1 MASREF
7 LKILQSARFGDV
19 SAQQNLASAYLTGAF
34 NTPIQPANSL
44 VWLEKSYFSITNQ
57 LVTDIKPDDVYDLDF
72 SGSLAP
78 VVSLLSTIPL
88 ANTVGSPA
96 FPFGWKL
103 FWKLAVALPSTV
115 SKDSLLSAS
124 SSISQAVLNAR
135 WQLIQFLLSPE
146 YADEQ
151 TRLQVWL
158 ASTDIAEM
166 DFMPAADLPSLQLV
180 CKSYLQSLAETE
192 SGFTQAAKELLL
204 RLQPKDETLSGLW
217 SQWLASGKQ
226 DHLLEA
232 AEMGLTIARLTLGL
246 QLAQLDAVS
255 TSTPV
260 AAEVDTGRSNASLK
274 KAVYWL
280 ELAAKD
286 GDRDAWFTLGEIYRR
301 PQFSGYNAT
310 ESDRCFDRA
319 ADLGH
324 AQAQFRKG
332 ANLWRKR
339 EKLDEKVKGLQA
351 SYWVW
356 QAQQQGV
363 HEARDLLAKILES
376 CPKPA
381 VNDWHDLALLA
392 EQAIN
397 RHAEY
402 KIEYEWLLVCHRLVI
417 ANQFHF
423 SKAELLLA
431 DIAQLQHEHCVV
443 VDIRWE
449 LPKILPRLIQIETI
463 GQRRAL
469 LAAGK
474 VFTSNTNSTPG
485 ATSESRDSIAR
496 DAAYEDEL
504 VDSRMREGNLR
515 QRRYRFDKVSQW
527 LLSTFTKE
535 AARKSPKRSDGAL
548 LSLGLLLCLG
558 PGFIELCIF

>member
-19 SAQQNLASAYLTGAF
+19 SAQQSLASAYLTGAYK
-34 NTPIQPANSL
+34 TPLQPSNSL
-44 VWLEKSYFSITNQ
+44 VWLEKSYLSIINQ
-57 LVTDIKPDDVYDLDF
+57 SVIEISSDDASDL
-72 SGSLAP
+72 GSSEPLAP
-78 VVSLLSTIPL
+78 IFSLLSTIPL

-103 FWKLAVALPSTV
+103 FWKLADAPLPSE
-115 SKDSLLSAS
+115 SLSSPLSHA
-124 SSISQAVLNAR
+124 ALNAR

-151 TRLQVWL
+151 TRLRDWL
-158 ASTDIAEM
+158 DSSDVGKM
-166 DFMPAADLPSLQLV
+166 DLLPAADMPALQLV

-192 SGFTQAAKELLL
+192 NTFTQAAKELLL

-226 DHLLEA
+226 NHLLEA
-232 AEMGLTIARLTLGL
+232 AEMGLTVARLTIGL
-246 QLAQLDAVS
+246 QLAQLNGVS
-255 TSTPV
+255 DSV
-260 AAEVDTGRSNASLK
+260 SDSDSVSASVSGVSKVDKGRSNASLK

-286 GDRDAWFTLGEIYRR
+286 GDRDAWFALGEIYRR
-301 PQFSGYNAT
+301 PQFSGYNAA

-363 HEARDLLAKILES
+363 HEAKELLTKILES

-392 EQAIN
+392 EQAIG

-402 KIEYEWLLVCHRLVI
+402 KIEYDWLLLCHRLII

-474 VFTSNTNSTPG
+474 VFAGNNG
-485 ATSESRDSIAR
+485 SELGVASKSRDPIAR
-496 DAAYEDEL
+496 NTDEYEDDLFNNRE
-504 VDSRMREGNLR
+504 REGNLR

-527 LLSTFTKE
+527 LLDTFTKQ
-535 AARKSPKRSDGAL
+535 ATTSPAKKR
-548 LSLGLLLCLG
+548 
-558 PGFIELCIF
+558 

>member
-19 SAQQNLASAYLTGAF
+19 SAQQNLASAYLSGAF
-34 NTPIQPANSL
+34 NTPIQPSNSL
-44 VWLEKSYFSITNQ
+44 VWLEKSYLSIINQ
-57 LVTDIKPDDVYDLDF
+57 SVIEISSDDASDL
-72 SGSLAP
+72 GSSEPLAP
-78 VVSLLSTIPL
+78 IFSLLSTIPL

-103 FWKLAVALPSTV
+103 FWKLADAPLPSE
-115 SKDSLLSAS
+115 SLS
-124 SSISQAVLNAR
+124 SPLPHAALNAR

-151 TRLQVWL
+151 TRLRDWL
-158 ASTDIAEM
+158 DSSDVGKM
-166 DFMPAADLPSLQLV
+166 DLLPAADMPALQLV

-192 SGFTQAAKELLL
+192 NTFTQAAKELLL

-226 DHLLEA
+226 NHLLEA
-232 AEMGLTIARLTLGL
+232 AEMGLTVARLTIGL
-246 QLAQLDAVS
+246 QLAQLNGVS
-255 TSTPV
+255 DSV
-260 AAEVDTGRSNASLK
+260 SDSDSVSASVSGVSKVDKGRSNASLK

-286 GDRDAWFTLGEIYRR
+286 GGRDAWFALGEIYRR
-301 PQFSGYNAT
+301 PQFSGYNAA

-363 HEARDLLAKILES
+363 HEAKDLLTKILES

-392 EQAIN
+392 EQAIG

-402 KIEYEWLLVCHRLVI
+402 KIEYDWLLLCHRLII

-474 VFTSNTNSTPG
+474 VFAGNNG
-485 ATSESRDSIAR
+485 SELGVASKSRDPIAR
-496 DAAYEDEL
+496 NIDEYEDDLFNNRE
-504 VDSRMREGNLR
+504 REGNLR

-527 LLSTFTKE
+527 LLDTFTKQ
-535 AARKSPKRSDGAL
+535 ATTSPAKKR
-548 LSLGLLLCLG
+548 
-558 PGFIELCIF
+558 

>member
-19 SAQQNLASAYLTGAF
+19 SAQQNLASAYLSGAF
-34 NTPIQPANSL
+34 NTPIQPSNSL
-44 VWLEKSYFSITNQ
+44 VWLEKSYLSIINQ
-57 LVTDIKPDDVYDLDF
+57 SVIEISSDDASDL
-72 SGSLAP
+72 GSSEPLAP
-78 VVSLLSTIPL
+78 IFSLLSTIPL

-103 FWKLAVALPSTV
+103 FWKLADAPLPSE
-115 SKDSLLSAS
+115 SLSSPLSHA
-124 SSISQAVLNAR
+124 ALNAR

-151 TRLQVWL
+151 TRLRDWL
-158 ASTDIAEM
+158 DSSDVGKM
-166 DFMPAADLPSLQLV
+166 DLLPAADMPALQLV

-192 SGFTQAAKELLL
+192 NTFTQAAKELLL

-226 DHLLEA
+226 NHLLEA
-232 AEMGLTIARLTLGL
+232 AEMGLTVARLTIGL
-246 QLAQLDAVS
+246 QLAQLNGVS
-255 TSTPV
+255 DSV
-260 AAEVDTGRSNASLK
+260 SASVSGVSKVDKGRSNASLK

-286 GDRDAWFTLGEIYRR
+286 GDRDAWFALGEIYRR
-301 PQFSGYNAT
+301 PQFSGYNAA

-363 HEARDLLAKILES
+363 HEAKDLLTKILES

-392 EQAIN
+392 EQAIG

-402 KIEYEWLLVCHRLVI
+402 KIEYDWLLLCYRLII

-474 VFTSNTNSTPG
+474 VFAGNNG
-485 ATSESRDSIAR
+485 SELGVASKSRDPIAR
-496 DAAYEDEL
+496 NTDEYEDDLFNNRE
-504 VDSRMREGNLR
+504 REGNLR

-527 LLSTFTKE
+527 LLGTFTKQ
-535 AARKSPKRSDGAL
+535 ATTSPAKKR
-548 LSLGLLLCLG
+548 
-558 PGFIELCIF
+558 

>member
-19 SAQQNLASAYLTGAF
+19 SAQQNLASAYLTGSF

-57 LVTDIKPDDVYDLDF
+57 FVADISSDDSSDLVF
-72 SGSLAP
+72 SDSLAP
-78 VVSLLSTIPL
+78 IFSLLSTVPL

-103 FWKLAVALPSTV
+103 FWKLAVALPS
-115 SKDSLLSAS
+115 SDSADSPIYQTA
-124 SSISQAVLNAR
+124 LNAR
-135 WQLIQFLLSPE
+135 WQLIQCLLSPE
-146 YADEQ
+146 YAEQ
-151 TRLQVWL
+151 QARLRDWF
-158 ASTDIAEM
+158 ASCDPEEM
-166 DFMPAADLPSLQLV
+166 GLLPAADFPSLQLV
-180 CKSYLQSLAETE
+180 CKSYLQSLTETE
-192 SGFTQAAKELLL
+192 NGFTQAAKELTL

-217 SQWLASGKQ
+217 SQWLASGRE
-226 DHLLEA
+226 DHLHEA

-246 QLAQLDAVS
+246 QLAQLDGVS
-255 TSTPV
+255 DSSPSSTIASG
-260 AAEVDTGRSNASLK
+260 AAGVDQGRSNASLK

-286 GDRDAWFTLGEIYRR
+286 GNRDAWFTLGEIYRR
-301 PQFSGYNAT
+301 PQFSGYSAT

-363 HEARDLLAKILES
+363 YAAKDLLSKILES

-381 VNDWHDLALLA
+381 INDWHDLALLA

-402 KIEYEWLLVCHRLVI
+402 KIEYEWLLLCHRLVI

-431 DIAQLQHEHCVV
+431 EITQLQHEHCVV

-474 VFTSNTNSTPG
+474 VFTSSNVEENSPTAGSG
-485 ATSESRDSIAR
+485 ASADEFESIEAR
-496 DAAYEDEL
+496 E
-504 VDSRMREGNLR
+504 REGNLR
-515 QRRYRFDKVSQW
+515 QRRYRFEKVTRW
-527 LLSTFTKE
+527 LIETFPLATK
-535 AARKSPKRSDGAL
+535 SDGKRSAL
-548 LSLGLLLCLG
+548 RVFS
-558 PGFIELCIF
+558 

>member
-19 SAQQNLASAYLTGAF
+19 SAQQNLASAYLSGAF
-34 NTPIQPANSL
+34 NTPIQPSNSL
-44 VWLEKSYFSITNQ
+44 VWLEKSYLSIINHS
-57 LVTDIKPDDVYDLDF
+57 VIEISSDDASDL
-72 SGSLAP
+72 GSSEPLTP
-78 VVSLLSTIPL
+78 IFSLLSTIPL

-103 FWKLAVALPSTV
+103 FWKLADAPLPSE
-115 SKDSLLSAS
+115 SLS
-124 SSISQAVLNAR
+124 SPLPHAALNAR

-151 TRLQVWL
+151 TRLRDWL
-158 ASTDIAEM
+158 DSSDVGKM
-166 DFMPAADLPSLQLV
+166 DLLPAADMPALQLV

-192 SGFTQAAKELLL
+192 NTFTQAAKELLL

-226 DHLLEA
+226 NHLLEA
-232 AEMGLTIARLTLGL
+232 AEMGLTVARLTLGL
-246 QLAQLDAVS
+246 QLAQLNGVS
-255 TSTPV
+255 DSV
-260 AAEVDTGRSNASLK
+260 SDSDSVSASVSGVSKVDKGRSNASLK

-286 GDRDAWFTLGEIYRR
+286 GGRDAWFALGEIYRR
-301 PQFSGYNAT
+301 PQFSGYNAA

-363 HEARDLLAKILES
+363 HEAKELLTKILES

-392 EQAIN
+392 EQAIG

-402 KIEYEWLLVCHRLVI
+402 KIEYDWLLLCHRLII

-474 VFTSNTNSTPG
+474 VFAGNNG
-485 ATSESRDSIAR
+485 SELGVASKSRDPIAR
-496 DAAYEDEL
+496 NTDEYEDDL
-504 VDSRMREGNLR
+504 FNSREREGNLR

-527 LLSTFTKE
+527 LLDTFTKQ
-535 AARKSPKRSDGAL
+535 ATTSPAKKR
-548 LSLGLLLCLG
+548 
-558 PGFIELCIF
+558 

>member
-1 MASREF
+1 
-7 LKILQSARFGDV
+7 
-19 SAQQNLASAYLTGAF
+19 
-34 NTPIQPANSL
+34 L
-44 VWLEKSYFSITNQ
+44 VWLEKSYLSITNQ
-57 LVTDIKPDDVYDLDF
+57 SVIEISSDDASDL
-72 SGSLAP
+72 GSSEPLAP
-78 VVSLLSTIPL
+78 IFSLLSTIPL

-103 FWKLAVALPSTV
+103 FWKLADAPLPSE
-115 SKDSLLSAS
+115 SLSSPLSHA
-124 SSISQAVLNAR
+124 ALNAR

-151 TRLQVWL
+151 TRLRDWL
-158 ASTDIAEM
+158 DSRDVGKI
-166 DFMPAADLPSLQLV
+166 DLLPAADMPALQLV

-192 SGFTQAAKELLL
+192 NTFTQAAKELLL

-226 DHLLEA
+226 NHLLEA
-232 AEMGLTIARLTLGL
+232 AEMGLTVARLTIGL
-246 QLAQLDAVS
+246 QLAQLNGVS
-255 TSTPV
+255 DSV
-260 AAEVDTGRSNASLK
+260 SASVSGVSKVDKGRSNASLK

-286 GDRDAWFTLGEIYRR
+286 GDRDAWFALGEIYRR
-301 PQFSGYNAT
+301 PQFSGYNAA

-363 HEARDLLAKILES
+363 HEAKELLTKILES

-392 EQAIN
+392 EQAIG

-402 KIEYEWLLVCHRLVI
+402 KIEYDWLLLCHRLII

-474 VFTSNTNSTPG
+474 VFAGNNG
-485 ATSESRDSIAR
+485 SELGVASKSRDPIAR
-496 DAAYEDEL
+496 NTDEYEDDLFNNRE
-504 VDSRMREGNLR
+504 REGNLR

-527 LLSTFTKE
+527 LLDTFTKQ
-535 AARKSPKRSDGAL
+535 ATTSPAKKR
-548 LSLGLLLCLG
+548 
-558 PGFIELCIF
+558 